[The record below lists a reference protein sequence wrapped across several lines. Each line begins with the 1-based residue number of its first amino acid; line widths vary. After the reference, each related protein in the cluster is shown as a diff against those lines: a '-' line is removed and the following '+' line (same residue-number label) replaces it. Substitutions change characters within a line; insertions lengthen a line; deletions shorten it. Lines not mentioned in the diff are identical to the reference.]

1 MVKNITSNELTVK
14 RFFKIILKIFLILLG
29 GFILYIIGLFATS
42 PLFDKFDHDK
52 FIALDTQMQGVYQ
65 QLKATSGGVDDWKYR
80 KVCTEELAGDWPTGV
95 FFCDVTISLD
105 KKATSVADVNNL
117 QAKYYP
123 IINSSDTLRRTT
135 ELDLEAPSDFGKN
148 FVVSSAEQRYQE
160 TKTGIECDYLIYL
173 YQNTDDSLKT
183 YEENVSYGSALN
195 GGIGNLLVSLKCSE
209 RARNSWYLADK

>member
-29 GFILYIIGLFATS
+29 GFILYIIGLFSTS

-65 QLKATSGGVDDWKYR
+65 KLKAASGGVDDWKYR

-123 IINSSDTLRRTT
+123 IINDSNALIKTT
-135 ELDLEAPSDFGKN
+135 ELDPEYPSDFGKN
-148 FVVSSAEQRYQE
+148 FVVSSAEQRYE
-160 TKTGIECDYLIYL
+160 EIKTGVECDYLIKL
-173 YQNTDDSLKT
+173 YQGATDGRYISNT
-183 YEENVSYGSALN
+183 YGSY
-195 GGIGNLLVSLKCSE
+195 VSVDSGYVRASLACSGK
-209 RARNSWYLADK
+209 ARGSWYSSINNR